1 MTWGAVREGDWVRNR
16 ATMPVTISDHL
27 SKSGIKPGTRGV
39 VTATT
44 GSRANVT
51 FDGGIGTV
59 STTVP
64 IRSLRVVRRGGG
76 VDRFATH
83 QSRLNA
89 ARAALALFLAWPV
102 ISWVIQYVWINK
114 SFSGM
119 IPAFAVGVL
128 QSIGDWITLLVTS
141 PLHTVIY
148 LVFLAILGKL
158 AWR

>member
-1 MTWGAVREGDWVRNR
+1 MMWGTIREGDWVKNR
-16 ATMPVTISDHL
+16 DTVPVTLGDQL

-44 GSRANVT
+44 GSRASVT

-59 STTVP
+59 SATVS
-64 IRSLRVVRRGGG
+64 IRKLRVVRRGGG
-76 VDRFATH
+76 VDRFATR

-102 ISWVIQYVWINK
+102 ISWIVQYLWINK

-119 IPAFAVGVL
+119 VPAFAAGVL
-128 QSIGDWITLLVTS
+128 QSFGDWITLLVTN
-141 PLHTVIY
+141 PFHTVIY
-148 LVFLAILGKL
+148 LAFLTILGKL